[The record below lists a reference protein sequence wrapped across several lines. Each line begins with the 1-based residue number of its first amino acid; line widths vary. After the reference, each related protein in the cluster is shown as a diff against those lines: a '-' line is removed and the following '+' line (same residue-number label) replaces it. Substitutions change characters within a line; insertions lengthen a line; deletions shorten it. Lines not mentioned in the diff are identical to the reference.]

1 MQMQAGI
8 VSGYHEQRKFGW
20 ERKSRIWDGKKWVL
34 AEEYDASGP
43 DESINPDTG
52 YEYGGTGFVKGVK
65 RAQQVTRN
73 ILDKASNIIPEPI
86 KDAFRVPEETV
97 GGLLHQG
104 ANVYNLLPEN
114 TKGNIESTATSLFE
128 TLEKSN
134 LGYARMFDLHPDIT
148 STALNLGE
156 MAISGGLPSLAKKQ
170 FGKQYLKKA
179 FTATKLT
186 SLDNL
191 GFSTVNI
198 YDNHL
203 LSSSAAITQ
212 KDGSLFSNLSKIEIQ
227 TPFSNIKKGM
237 SVSESIKAAG
247 STKWFNKISKRY
259 QYLKPADIVQDKN
272 LIKLLKQNEHVLVGY
287 NNKLKDLLDTKNSLL
302 KQYPDYKTRPKDII
316 NKIKNLDD
324 TIGETKKFIT
334 ETAGANP
341 FLTGGGNV
349 RIYGKGIRKYIK
361 KNFPEFDDNLN
372 RWHHINGSADIGKS
386 HLTKL
391 TQDPW
396 VKVNLFKH
404 MEKNDI
410 FSSGTINNLA
420 LIKETPHNKLH
431 AAAKKLGIE
440 PTHFVEKLN
449 RWSNTELTFYQYIED
464 ISKEVLAGNADIN
477 ELFTMFESYSKAM
490 KQINNELFETFGAKR
505 FKDVNGLVEF
515 VSQSKVAPS
524 VIERQAIKK
533 VTND

>member
-1 MQMQAGI
+1 MKPWSWEQVEQKWKEIDKSHDEQIKEANTFKTIEEQSDEDELGSHLADRVEVGIHNLGVKHYNVRGLLSEASSFFAGVKSDLDRASYFKSHPLDFNQKGKAI
-8 VSGYHEQRKFGW
+8 VSQILKSKDYWADKSTKGAQIIGSKFNIDPRISGLTGGLAFEALSDIGISKAFSGY
-20 ERKSRIWDGKKWVL
+20 KS
-34 AEEYDASGP
+34 AFTSGP
-43 DESINPDTG
+43 GSGPNFAYATSG
-52 YEYGGTGFVKGVK
+52 
-65 RAQQVTRN
+65 
-73 ILDKASNIIPEPI
+73 
-86 KDAFRVPEETV
+86 
-97 GGLLHQG
+97 
-104 ANVYNLLPEN
+104 NLL
-114 TKGNIESTATSLFE
+114 
-128 TLEKSN
+128 SN
-134 LGYARMFDLHPDIT
+134 
-148 STALNLGE
+148 
-156 MAISGGLPSLAKKQ
+156 
-170 FGKQYLKKA
+170 
-179 FTATKLT
+179 
-186 SLDNL
+186 
-191 GFSTVNI
+191 
-198 YDNHL
+198 
-203 LSSSAAITQ
+203 SAAIAQ

-287 NNKLKDLLDTKNSLL
+287 NNKLKDLLNTKNSLL

-372 RWHHINGSADIGKS
+372 RWHHIHGSADIGKS

-431 AAAKKLGIE
+431 AAAKKLKIE

-477 ELFTMFESYSKAM
+477 ELFTMFESYGKAM

-505 FKDVNGLVEF
+505 FKDVDGLVEF